1 MGAINYGSNNNFI
14 DIGYN
19 LKNYDH
25 EEDFY
30 LCEDCYDQVKIALN
44 KLNFVCLSVKVIG
57 GYYEGFYLEID
68 INYSYFD
75 NYQEKQ
81 KAIKEAT
88 QLRKF
93 LEECINDYDC
103 VVYHAGWC
111 SVYESKKDSL
121 LMLKQAIKELNA
133 KIKAMKTDKTLSID
147 EWHRLVGITQ

>member
-44 KLNFVCLSVKVIG
+44 KLNFACLSVKVIG

-103 VVYHAGWC
+103 VVYHSGWATA
-111 SVYESKKDSL
+111 YESKKDSL
-121 LMLKQAIKELNA
+121 LMLKQAIKELKA
-133 KIKAMKTDKTLSID
+133 KIKTMKTDKTLSID
-147 EWHRLVGITQ
+147 EWRRLVGITQ